1 MKHCKSDGLSHRVIM
16 LICHGYLSTKG
27 VHPLVFIPGV
37 VINRCLLVL
46 LAVDCHHLIIWIS
59 LIHRL
64 FWLKKV
70 TSATRVRVGWGASQP
85 PTPSLWVMFL
95 DDPGPQK
102 DDDMMECWDMA
113 MATLF
118 CGDLG
123 VMIFACWLQDVWIIF
138 HCFIQVSLFSK
149 MGCYLMH
156 FLCSRVWK
164 PPKTL
169 AFHQNCKRKI
179 QAVSAAWTPHR
190 LFCWRS
196 WMVSVYVLCITND

>member
-1 MKHCKSDGLSHRVIM
+1 MKHCKSDGLSHMVIM
-16 LICHGYLSTKG
+16 LIRHGYLSTKG
-27 VHPLVFIPGV
+27 LHPLVFIPGV

-70 TSATRVRVGWGASQP
+70 TSATRVRVSWGASQP

-102 DDDMMECWDMA
+102 DDDLMECWDMA

-123 VMIFACWLQDVWIIF
+123 VMIFACWLQDVWKIF

-156 FLCSRVWK
+156 FLCSRVW
-164 PPKTL
+164 
-169 AFHQNCKRKI
+169 
-179 QAVSAAWTPHR
+179 
-190 LFCWRS
+190 
-196 WMVSVYVLCITND
+196 